1 MALAKFSKFKKER
14 SVIKEA
20 RSKET
25 KIKSFQKL
33 FNEKLGEL
41 GLSSTADL
49 SEDQINK
56 VIASLSTVNEDR
68 MREIEKDVMTAG
80 TPKPAGSEGDVA
92 KKHTFDSPQTVD
104 AESESDAEG
113 MKAEEAVKEA
123 VEDDVNEG
131 TVEDIRSNLI
141 DKPIAKIKELYKKYL
156 GKSPAANIAGNAKA
170 MVTMIATMAAENK
183 ELASKLLSESVNEA
197 KEVKSDADFDKYA
210 DDLLKK
216 AHPDDFDEAT
226 AKKVKDG
233 LKKKYKDDY
242 GAMVGALTSGFGG

>member
-1 MALAKFSKFKKER
+1 MALAKFSKFKQER
-14 SVIKEA
+14 SAIKEA

-25 KIKSFQKL
+25 KIKLFQKL

-68 MREIEKDVMTAG
+68 MREIEKDGIIAG

-104 AESESDAEG
+104 TESEIDAEG
-113 MKAEEAVKEA
+113 MKANEA
-123 VEDDVNEG
+123 
-131 TVEDIRSNLI
+131 
-141 DKPIAKIKELYKKYL
+141 
-156 GKSPAANIAGNAKA
+156 
-170 MVTMIATMAAENK
+170 
-183 ELASKLLSESVNEA
+183 VNEA
-197 KEVKSDADFDKYA
+197 ADIKSEADFDKYA

-216 AHPDDFDEAT
+216 AHPDDFDEAI